1 MNTINAVASLL
12 NRFIDAVRAYLMENA
27 IAIGILLAVVYYFRT
42 RYRNGRS
49 SQGCLLSSPDLLSG
63 LNTAKKKNSHQEEMR
78 LVRQL
83 QQQIADE
90 HAKEA
95 ASKRNEKEARERH
108 RKNHIAKNEE
118 SGIAGNRLGDGSYC
132 SISAKTNVPNPMQPC
147 TSNAP
152 SYRPTRRNRGGA

>member
-42 RYRNGRS
+42 RYLNGRS
-49 SQGCLLSSPDLLSG
+49 SQGYLLSSPDLLSG

-95 ASKRNEKEARERH
+95 ASKRNEKEATKGIERITLP
-108 RKNHIAKNEE
+108 KMK
-118 SGIAGNRLGDGSYC
+118 
-132 SISAKTNVPNPMQPC
+132 
-147 TSNAP
+147 
-152 SYRPTRRNRGGA
+152 NRG